1 MDLNPAAIP
10 LTRRISLESILV
22 QLRRPMGTIYWSSQY
37 IGGKSLPAG
46 SLTASS
52 CCWHSIEVSVFRTLA
67 IKYTP
72 RFFIARWLTL
82 RTQEYVL
89 VQSNAL
95 HPEWLSVLV
104 TIDLVLGAYNRVL
117 TSVRRCGV
125 QEKSQITRKKA

>member
-10 LTRRISLESILV
+10 LTRRISVESILA

-72 RFFIARWLTL
+72 RFFIARWLTP
-82 RTQEYVL
+82 RRQEFVL
-89 VQSNAL
+89 VQANAL
-95 HPEWLSVLV
+95 HPVWLSVLV